1 MNTTFTR
8 NNVAAPIRGEGDETE
23 IKRENRKYQFVNVAR
38 LLNEEASIENYMML
52 LKCLQDLDLEGNIA
66 IDKRIT
72 KWVVNEDKTVD
83 LCPNIAK
90 AIF

>member
-1 MNTTFTR
+1 M
-8 NNVAAPIRGEGDETE
+8 
-23 IKRENRKYQFVNVAR
+23 KYEFVRMAK
-38 LLNEEASIENYMML
+38 LLNEAASIENYML
-52 LKCLQDLDLEGNIA
+52 LDCFQDLDLQGNLA

-90 AIF
+90 AILEATSVDWGKGAEDKYYSLAVAFC